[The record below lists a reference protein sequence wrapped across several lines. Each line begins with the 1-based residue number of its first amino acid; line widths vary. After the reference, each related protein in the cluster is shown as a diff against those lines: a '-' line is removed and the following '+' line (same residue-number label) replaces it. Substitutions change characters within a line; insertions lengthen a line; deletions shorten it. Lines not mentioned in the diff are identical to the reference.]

1 MIKLSAAI
9 NCWDIDASLKPLFE
23 TTKQTIR
30 EKLIRLIGVDIG
42 KDITG
47 GQAQKF
53 FLKNNHDK
61 IVSIV
66 PVDCKGDFAHFLK
79 EATFFQGVVC
89 HSNPSSVFN
98 LDEVDIRFKSFQVFI
113 IDTYPNFDQP
123 PYVHMGL
130 LHTVQLLKRGKKS
143 ISSYGT
149 QNKEAKNKMQRDFFE
164 SFSRKDDNLHALQDT
179 FLRDALVT
187 SFVVRS
193 KGASQQVQKCSGCKQ
208 KGHRLNN
215 CPNRE
220 GNVFQEQPNKFLDSQ
235 DFSDPL
241 LYVRDGAVPEII
253 TSDDSSDSESEEDS
267 NDENDNARSSQ
278 TPVKSRTP
286 ATKSVRLGF

>member
-1 MIKLSAAI
+1 
-9 NCWDIDASLKPLFE
+9 
-23 TTKQTIR
+23 
-30 EKLIRLIGVDIG
+30 
-42 KDITG
+42 
-47 GQAQKF
+47 
-53 FLKNNHDK
+53 
-61 IVSIV
+61 
-66 PVDCKGDFAHFLK
+66 
-79 EATFFQGVVC
+79 
-89 HSNPSSVFN
+89 
-98 LDEVDIRFKSFQVFI
+98 
-113 IDTYPNFDQP
+113 
-123 PYVHMGL
+123 MGL

-179 FLRDALVT
+179 FLRDTLVT

-193 KGASQQVQKCSGCKQ
+193 KGASQQVQKCSDCKQ

-267 NDENDNARSSQ
+267 NDENDNSRSSQ

-286 ATKSVRLGF
+286 ATKRQIE